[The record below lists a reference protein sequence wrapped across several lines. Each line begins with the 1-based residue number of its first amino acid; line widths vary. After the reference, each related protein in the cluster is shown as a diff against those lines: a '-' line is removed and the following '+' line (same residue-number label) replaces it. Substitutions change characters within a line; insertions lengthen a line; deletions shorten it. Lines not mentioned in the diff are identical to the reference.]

1 MATVVAL
8 NSNQL
13 GIGMAFVV
21 GALFVRESDDVMVY
35 FRFMAFISILA
46 FIGTVVQVCSL
57 VFDHLYIFFCRSCKY
72 AINTF
77 ALTQQHN
84 MNIQ

>member
-21 GALFVRESDDVMVY
+21 GALFVRESDDVDVY

-57 VFDHLYIFFCRSCKY
+57 VFDHLYIFFCCSCKY
-72 AINTF
+72 VFNTF